1 MLLHQFTTTV
11 LLEINYLAH
20 EEFQFNYKIKQLVGS
35 AIIQKIIESSCNLLA
50 LVDLIDEG

>member
-1 MLLHQFTTTV
+1 
-11 LLEINYLAH
+11 
-20 EEFQFNYKIKQLVGS
+20 VGS